1 MDMSQF
7 TDKVLIQA
15 LNTEIELM
23 KNLKDEHLLK
33 MQDAEIGKKYTY
45 IVLELC
51 DGDLRKKMNQGG
63 GRIKEDEAIQIYSQI
78 LKGFKVLTDLGYIHR
93 DIKP

>member
-33 MQDAEIGKKYTY
+33 M
-45 IVLELC
+45 
-51 DGDLRKKMNQGG
+51 
-63 GRIKEDEAIQIYSQI
+63 
-78 LKGFKVLTDLGYIHR
+78 
-93 DIKP
+93 

>member
-1 MDMSQF
+1 
-7 TDKVLIQA
+7 
-15 LNTEIELM
+15 
-23 KNLKDEHLLK
+23 
-33 MQDAEIGKKYTY
+33 
-45 IVLELC
+45 
-51 DGDLRKKMNQGG
+51 MNQGG